1 MYVLPF
7 NYLSLAL
14 FCLLPNVWLDTYIV
28 LKTIIFARLVYQDFQ
43 ILASYQNFA
52 LNPISFTERDNLL
65 PSKPS
70 GKSFVQNFFL
80 FSKKILH
87 ILHIWL
93 DYK

>member
-1 MYVLPF
+1 MNALGF

-52 LNPISFTERDNLL
+52 LNPISFPERDNLL

-70 GKSFVQNFFL
+70 GKSCNKTL
-80 FSKKILH
+80 FIQ
-87 ILHIWL
+87 
-93 DYK
+93 

>member
-14 FCLLPNVWLDTYIV
+14 FCLLPNVWLDT
-28 LKTIIFARLVYQDFQ
+28 IIFARLVYQDFQ
-43 ILASYQNFA
+43 ILPSYQNIA

-70 GKSFVQNFFL
+70 GKSCNKTL
-80 FSKKILH
+80 FIQ
-87 ILHIWL
+87 
-93 DYK
+93 

>member
-43 ILASYQNFA
+43 ILPLYQNIA
-52 LNPISFTERDNLL
+52 LNPISFPERDNLL

-70 GKSFVQNFFL
+70 GKSLVRQIFIY
-80 FSKKILH
+80 SKASFYAI
-87 ILHIWL
+87 IVS
-93 DYK
+93 